1 MAAQMS
7 ATFALLA
14 LLVFPAVV
22 IAAAV
27 RDATSYTIPNWM
39 SGLAAASFFPAAL
52 IMHLTL
58 AQWGVALGV
67 GLAALAAGVV
77 MFALGWIG
85 GGDAKL
91 FAACGLW
98 LGWPAFLP
106 FLLWTALA
114 GGALATGLLVARRGA
129 RAWPVAGPQWLVRLL
144 SPEAAVPY
152 GVAIAVGALA
162 SFPESALMLSRAA
175 GV

>member
-1 MAAQMS
+1 
-7 ATFALLA
+7 
-14 LLVFPAVV
+14 
-22 IAAAV
+22 
-27 RDATSYTIPNWM
+27 
-39 SGLAAASFFPAAL
+39 
-52 IMHLTL
+52 
-58 AQWGVALGV
+58 
-67 GLAALAAGVV
+67 

-114 GGALATGLLVARRGA
+114 GGVLATGLLVARKGA

-162 SFPESALMLSRAA
+162 SFPESVLMLSRGA